1 MKVDIDSFIK
11 FSIVSIINSQKLSHL
26 KQHVIKR
33 KKERKKENM
42 SIEVEHVYKKSKIN
56 C

>member
-1 MKVDIDSFIK
+1 M
-11 FSIVSIINSQKLSHL
+11 LL
-26 KQHVIKR
+26 KER